1 MFQPLP
7 VKLALLTLLLF
18 TAVESPSAAQHDP
31 LRIEVTLD
39 QAIYSE
45 PVTGRLLVFFSPT
58 ENPEPRFGGPLSALE
73 PVVALD
79 VVNFTADDTAVID
92 VATWSRPE
100 ALSFPGPL
108 RRLEPGR
115 YFMQALLDTNRT
127 ARDFNQAA
135 GNLYGPIV
143 EREIHPTQSGLVRLS
158 IDSVIEPTHPEDTEW
173 VELAEFRSE
182 MLSDFYGWDHH
193 HRAGVIL
200 PPGYHENTDEYYPVV
215 YVIPGFGGK
224 HTRAWSWI
232 DGPYGEWW
240 KAGDWPMPMIRI
252 VLDPDVPL
260 GHHKFANS
268 ANKGPV
274 GDAFI
279 QEFIPYLEENYRII
293 PETRAR
299 FVKGHSSGGWSS
311 LWLQVTYPDVF
322 GGTWS
327 TGPDPVDYRAFQII
341 NAYKDENAYWDEL
354 GHPRPSMR
362 QDGEIVLT
370 IREENLYEYV
380 TGPGGQWG
388 SWFAA
393 FGPRGDDGL
402 PVRPWHPLMGQIDHD
417 VFATWRPYEIRT
429 VLEENW
435 DDLGPRLQNKLHVIG
450 GAEDNY
456 YLEISLRMLQEFLDD
471 KDHGGYIEI
480 HPGDHGSFLTPEV
493 IRRMYEEMAGRY
505 RTADR

>member
-1 MFQPLP
+1 MKLPFLLLP
-7 VKLALLTLLLF
+7 VALAFLL
-18 TAVESPSAAQHDP
+18 APPAIGQPDP
-31 LRIEVTLD
+31 LRIEVTID
-39 QAIYSE
+39 PAVYSE

-58 ENPEPRFGGPLSALE
+58 VEPEPRFGGPLSALE

-79 VVNFTADDTAVID
+79 VVNFTAADTAVID
-92 VATWSRPE
+92 VAGWSRPE

-115 YFMQALLDTNRT
+115 YFMQALIDTNRT
-127 ARDFNQAA
+127 QRDFNAA
-135 GNLYGPIV
+135 PGNLYGPTE
-143 EREIHPTQSGLVRLS
+143 EREVHPLESGLIQLTVDR
-158 IDSVIEPTHPEDTEW
+158 VVEEEHPADTEW
-173 VELAEFRSE
+173 VELAEHRSE
-182 MLSDFYGWDHH
+182 MLSAFYGWDHY

-200 PPGYHENTDEYYPVV
+200 PPGYHNNPDQYYPVV
-215 YVIPGFGGK
+215 YVIPGFGGR
-224 HTRAWSWI
+224 HTRAWAWI
-232 DGPYGEWW
+232 DGPSGAQWR
-240 KAGDWPMPMIRI
+240 AGDWPMPMIRI

-279 QEFIPYLEENYRII
+279 TEFIPLLEEHYRII
-293 PETRAR
+293 PETHAR

-327 TGPDPVDYRAFQII
+327 TAPDPVDFTAFQII
-341 NAYKDENAYWDEL
+341 DAYEDRNAYWDPL

-362 QDGEIVLT
+362 QDNDIVLT

-393 FGPRGDDGL
+393 FGPRGADGL
-402 PVRPWHPLMGQIDHD
+402 PVHPWHPLVGEIDHS
-417 VFATWRPYEIRT
+417 VTETWRAYEIRSNI
-429 VLEENW
+429 EENW
-435 DDLGPRLQNKLHVIG
+435 DELGPRLQNKLHIIG
-450 GAEDNY
+450 GAEDNF
-456 YLEISLRMLQEFLDD
+456 YLETSLRMLKDFLDRQ
-471 KDHGGYIEI
+471 DHGGYVEI
-480 HPGDHGSFLTPEV
+480 HPGDHGSFLTPEL
-493 IRRMYEEMAGRY
+493 IRRMNAEMAARFG
-505 RTADR
+505 AAQ